1 MQAPAINNHINSEKT
16 IRWFLL
22 LWTTL
27 NIVQA
32 CTLGLHADEAYY
44 WLYSRF
50 LDWGYFD
57 HPPMVALFIR
67 AGDSI
72 IHNELGLRLVNILSS
87 TASLYLLWQI
97 VKKYNADTLWFILVV
112 GGMFTLHIYGF
123 ITTPDGPLLFFTVLF
138 FYVYRLYLQHNTW
151 WLAMLLGIIIA
162 CLLYSKYHAILL
174 IGFTVL
180 SNFKLLMRWSFW
192 LIVAIAVGLY
202 IPHILWQVQHDN
214 PSLTY
219 HLGDR
224 SEKVYRFDY
233 SLNYVLSQLAVAGPL
248 VGWLLFYKGVAL
260 RTTDTFTRGL
270 KVNFIGIMLFFL
282 LTSVRGEVQSQ
293 WTITAFPALA
303 ILVLAGFSKTGNPPL
318 WFRRLAIANICLIVV
333 VRLLL
338 IIQPHFVKN
347 IQAVKG
353 FFNNDDWAHTIKN
366 KVGNSWLVMNDGFQM
381 PARYCFYNNT
391 LKCFSYDS
399 RYYRLTQYEIWPME
413 DSVQGKRVY
422 YLLRDPAPG
431 FETIQ
436 TAAGPWYGAWI
447 DKVRTYQK
455 VKIKTDTKSIVSA
468 PGKKHAIVLFIT
480 NPYKYAISF
489 SNKDYKHSVALE
501 ACFFELKTEKE
512 IQKANDDFNNI
523 RLNPGETATYKF
535 AVTAPIKKGRYDLL
549 FSIHT
554 QPFNGTKNSSIIS
567 FTVE

>member
-1 MQAPAINNHINSEKT
+1 
-16 IRWFLL
+16 
-22 LWTTL
+22 
-27 NIVQA
+27 
-32 CTLGLHADEAYY
+32 
-44 WLYSRF
+44 
-50 LDWGYFD
+50 FD

-72 IHNELGLRLVNILSS
+72 IHNEFGLRLVNIISS
-87 TASLYLLWQI
+87 TASLYILWQI
-97 VKKYNADTLWFILVV
+97 VNKYNTDALWFILVA

-138 FYVYRLYLQHNTW
+138 FYVYRLYLEKNTW
-151 WLAMLLGIIIA
+151 QQAVMLGIIIA

-180 SNFKLLMRWSFW
+180 ANFKMLNRWSFW
-192 LIVAIAVGLY
+192 LIVVIAVVLY
-202 IPHILWQVQHDN
+202 IPHILWQVQHDY

-233 SLNYVLSQLAVAGPL
+233 TFNYIISQIAVAGPL
-248 VGWLLFYKGVAL
+248 IGWLLFYKGVAL
-260 RTTDTFTRGL
+260 RSTDTFTRGL

-293 WTITAFPALA
+293 WTIIAFPALA
-303 ILVLAGFSKTGNPPL
+303 ILVLAGFSRTGNPPL
-318 WFRRLAIANICLIVV
+318 WFRRLAIVNICIILI

-338 IIQPHFVKN
+338 IAQPPFVKN
-347 IQAVKG
+347 IQAVKS
-353 FFNNDDWAHTIKN
+353 FFYNDEWAHTIKN
-366 KVGNSWLVMNDGFQM
+366 KVGNNWLVMNDGFQM

-422 YLLRDPAPG
+422 YLLHNPTPG
-431 FETIQ
+431 FDTIQ

-447 DKVRTYQK
+447 DDVRTYQK
-455 VKIKTDTKSIVSA
+455 VKIKTEIKSIVSA
-468 PGKKHAIVLFIT
+468 PGKKNRVVLSIT

-489 SNKDYKHSVALE
+489 SNTEYKNRVDLE
-501 ACFFELKTEKE
+501 ACFSELKNEVLVQT
-512 IQKANDDFNNI
+512 AGDDFNYI
-523 RLNPGETATYKF
+523 RIKAGETANYSFTF
-535 AVTAPIKKGRYDLL
+535 TAPTKKGRYDLL
-549 FSIHT
+549 FSLHT
-554 QPFNGTKNSSIIS
+554 QPFNGTKNSGVIS